1 MPHQAFP
8 ELKTIVV
15 ATDLSRTSS
24 AALQYARL
32 LASAY
37 GAHVVLAHV
46 IDPVSYANLSDVPQQ
61 VLEEM
66 TDIAREEMDRLAE
79 EFLSAGIPSNSE
91 VRQGVVTQL
100 LLQVI
105 EKYKADLVILGTRG
119 AKGVGPVA
127 VGTVAEQLV
136 RLAPCPVMAVAAD
149 VISPS
154 QEALAG
160 GEILV
165 PIESDAA
172 AEKAISAA
180 LSLASHFR
188 GGVILLHA
196 QTPAESLAKTDPD
209 VASTINLTRGGQGDP
224 SVLVRCL
231 FRDGAP
237 SDVIAAVAAEYGVS
251 MIVLAVNRES
261 RSKTAHGTAYEVIT
275 RARTPVLFIPP
286 AAVVEPEQ
294 IPRERAVAPC

>member
-1 MPHQAFP
+1 MPYQASA

-24 AALQYARL
+24 AALQCARL

-37 GAHVVLAHV
+37 GARVVLAHV

-66 TDIAREEMDRLAE
+66 TEVAREEMDRLAE

-91 VRQGVVTQL
+91 VRQGVVTHL

-105 EKYKADLVILGTRG
+105 EQYKADLVVLGTRG

-149 VISPS
+149 AVSAS
-154 QEALAG
+154 AEALAG

-165 PIESDAA
+165 PIEVGAASGKAIAA
-172 AEKAISAA
+172 AQ
-180 LSLASHFR
+180 SLASHLRR
-188 GGVILLHA
+188 GILLLHA
-196 QTPAESLAKTDPD
+196 RTPAEILADTDPCAATTANLNSGKTY
-209 VASTINLTRGGQGDP
+209 ASVP
-224 SVLVRCL
+224 VRCL
-231 FRDGAP
+231 VKDGSP
-237 SDVIAAVAAEYGVS
+237 SDVIAAVAAESRVS

-286 AAVVEPEQ
+286 SAMVEPES
-294 IPRERAVAPC
+294 IPTERAVAPC

>member
-1 MPHQAFP
+1 MPYQASA

-24 AALQYARL
+24 AALQCARL

-37 GAHVVLAHV
+37 GARVVLAHV

-66 TDIAREEMDRLAE
+66 TEVAREEMDRLAE

-91 VRQGVVTQL
+91 VRQGVVTHL

-105 EKYKADLVILGTRG
+105 EQYKADLVVLGTRG

-149 VISPS
+149 AVSAS
-154 QEALAG
+154 AEALAG

-165 PIESDAA
+165 PIEVGAASGKAIAA
-172 AEKAISAA
+172 AQ
-180 LSLASHFR
+180 SLASHLRR
-188 GGVILLHA
+188 GILLLHA
-196 QTPAESLAKTDPD
+196 RTPAEILADTDPCAATTANLNSGIQAY
-209 VASTINLTRGGQGDP
+209 ASVP
-224 SVLVRCL
+224 VRCL
-231 FRDGAP
+231 VKDGSP
-237 SDVIAAVAAEYGVS
+237 SDVIAAVAAESRVS

-286 AAVVEPEQ
+286 SAMVEPES
-294 IPRERAVAPC
+294 IPTERAVAPC